1 MKILFI
7 HPNFPSQF
15 VHLAAALARTRGHTL
30 VALSQHVSPVPEGV
44 QLRQYQLLR
53 QPAGSVDPILAGH
66 ERAVMHAQACAVAAL
81 QLKKEGFAPDIILAH
96 PGWGDAMFI
105 KDVFPQARLVVYCE
119 YYYSGWEQDA
129 DFDPELPP
137 LTLEQRCFIRMK
149 NTASLHSLQI
159 ADAAIAPTAWQKSTF
174 PAWAQNKISVIHDGI
189 DLARLRQ
196 PANAALVLAAH
207 DGRPEI
213 RFGAGDEVV
222 SYAARN
228 LEPVRGFQVFM
239 RMLPELLRQ
248 RPNAHAIIV
257 GGDHLSYSH
266 AAPQGASWKQHML
279 NEVGAELDM
288 ARVHFTGAL
297 PYRHYLGVLNVSKV
311 HTYWTTPF
319 VLSWSFLEAAAN
331 GVPLLASDTP
341 PVREFAHALGVRTLP
356 FYDHSAFGAA
366 VANQL
371 AQPAAPRRIPDMR
384 AFDIG
389 ACTAAQIALLE
400 RLG

>member
-1 MKILFI
+1 LKLLFI

-15 VHLAAALARTRGHTL
+15 VHLAAALARTREHTL
-30 VALSQHVSPVPEGV
+30 VALSQHAGPAPEGV

-53 QPAGSVDPILAGH
+53 QPAGSVDPIVAGH

-81 QLKKEGFAPDIILAH
+81 QLKKEGFAPDIIVAH

-137 LTLEQRCFIRMK
+137 LSLEQRCFIRMK

-174 PAWAQNKISVIHDGI
+174 PAWAQDKISVIHDGI

-196 PANAALVLAAH
+196 PADAALVLAAH
-207 DGRPEI
+207 GDRPEV
-213 RFGAGDEVV
+213 RFNAGDEVV
-222 SYAARN
+222 SYVARN

-239 RMLPELLRQ
+239 RMLPELLYR
-248 RPNAHAIIV
+248 RPKAHAIIV

-266 AAPQGASWKQHML
+266 PAPHGASWKQHML
-279 NEVGAELDM
+279 AEVGAELDM

-311 HTYWTTPF
+311 HSYWTTPF

-331 GVPLLASDTP
+331 GVPMLASDTA
-341 PVREFAHALGVRTLP
+341 PVREFAESLGVSTLP
-356 FYDHSAFGAA
+356 FYDHHAFAA
-366 VANQL
+366 AAAEQL
-371 AQPAAPRRIPDMR
+371 AQPPAPRRIPNMAALDV
-384 AFDIG
+384 G
-389 ACTAAQIALLE
+389 ACTRRHIALLNS
-400 RLG
+400 LL